1 MFDIGLNNGDDTAD
15 YLHLGY
21 RVIGVEANRLLVAA
35 CKGRFEN
42 EIRQG
47 RVTIINAGLSKDDS
61 RDSQADGQ
69 DWSQNLFLN
78 IKFSCLRKYGFKDI
92 ILIVGYKAEAI
103 TGYFQDGKKWGV
115 NIEYFVED
123 KPLGTTG
130 GLKEI
135 ENKLTSD
142 FILSHGDV
150 MSGHLAY
157 PAISDFHKSRK
168 GIATLVIHPNYH
180 PYDSDLVQQTAKGV

>member
-1 MFDIGLNNGDDTAD
+1 M
-15 YLHLGY
+15 
-21 RVIGVEANRLLVAA
+21 
-35 CKGRFEN
+35 
-42 EIRQG
+42 
-47 RVTIINAGLSKDDS
+47 
-61 RDSQADGQ
+61 
-69 DWSQNLFLN
+69 N
-78 IKFSCLRKYGFKDI
+78 IKLTCLRKYGFKDI

-142 FILSHGDV
+142 FILLYGDV
-150 MSGHLAY
+150 MLDIHVTQGLL
-157 PAISDFHKSRK
+157 DFHKSRK
-168 GIATLVIHPNYH
+168 GIATLVIHPNDH
-180 PYDSDLVQQTAKGV
+180 PYDSDLVEINSERRIVKFHSKPHLPGKYYKNLVNAAVLYIFAQDT